1 MVVKY
6 GLLVLGLRRLY
17 YVKDESVESEDKQ
30 LEFGSSS
37 SVWGLCD
44 LGQVTS
50 PVFVKVSSSGQE

>member
-1 MVVKY
+1 M
-6 GLLVLGLRRLY
+6 
-17 YVKDESVESEDKQ
+17 KDESVESEDKQ